1 MFRLFSILIG
11 YALGNFLTAEWVVR
25 RRTGKSVFDIGSG
38 NPGMANVMAQCGFGP
53 GMLVLAGDLGKTVL
67 ACVLARFVLFPE
79 AGAMAAAW
87 AGLGAVLGHNFPCW
101 HRFRGGK
108 GVACTCAAIF
118 CVQPLWGLLAMIV
131 GMFAVF
137 RTQYLPVGAVLIP
150 SAFTLFGYLYF
161 RGVAAM
167 DASGALPAGGYAPPG
182 GSVGSEIAMVS
193 GLLSIIMLIRHFP
206 GLRGA
211 AAGTEPKINVT
222 GLLNQK
228 FGRFT
233 VAIAAAVSV
242 ILFLWGLA
250 PWYQGY
256 MRREDRETCWKARFA
271 VCLDYQA
278 AREQSRA
285 QGKEETERMALLAVQ
300 NSLQEHFGASMSAF
314 GEPVSGICRSG
325 DGTWTILYDPDTKT
339 ITISCTAQD
348 HEPIESYRD

>member
-1 MFRLFSILIG
+1 
-11 YALGNFLTAEWVVR
+11 
-25 RRTGKSVFDIGSG
+25 
-38 NPGMANVMAQCGFGP
+38 
-53 GMLVLAGDLGKTVL
+53 
-67 ACVLARFVLFPE
+67 
-79 AGAMAAAW
+79 
-87 AGLGAVLGHNFPCW
+87 
-101 HRFRGGK
+101 
-108 GVACTCAAIF
+108 
-118 CVQPLWGLLAMIV
+118 MIV

-182 GSVGSEIAMVS
+182 GSVGSEIAAVS

-233 VAIAAAVSV
+233 AAIAAAVSV
-242 ILFLWGLA
+242 MLFLWGLA

-285 QGKEETERMALLAVQ
+285 QGKEETEQMALLAVQ

-348 HEPIESYRD
+348 HEPVQSYRD